1 MSQPIQF
8 EINMP
13 MPGVHV
19 TGVAIELT
27 MDKSQPLSSIRGTW
41 RYIAE
46 SGRVLTNALARPDI
60 GGKFPLSA
68 VIINEQTMRELP
80 YATVAEIFT
89 NTAQAIQA
97 NQYKVEWQNLD
108 LIITA
113 IIKK

>member
-46 SGRVLTNALARPDI
+46 SGRVLTNALPI
-60 GGKFPLSA
+60 
-68 VIINEQTMRELP
+68 
-80 YATVAEIFT
+80 
-89 NTAQAIQA
+89 
-97 NQYKVEWQNLD
+97 
-108 LIITA
+108 
-113 IIKK
+113 